1 MNTPQNY
8 RPGQAWLMAAM
19 LFVFIVVNF
28 ADKVV
33 LGLVAVP
40 MMDELKFTPSEF
52 GLIGSSFFWFFAI
65 SGISGGFL
73 ADRIQTKWFLL
84 AMALTWSL
92 TQLPIIY
99 GATLGAF
106 IFARVLLGIGEGPA
120 WPVAVH
126 SIYKWFPDDKR
137 NLPVAL
143 FSQGGAVGLLL
154 AGLTI
159 PLVTAKWGWRAS
171 FVGLAI
177 FGLAWGVVW
186 LLLGREGPI
195 DAHGSGGHTG
205 VREQPLKRVLAD
217 ATVWGNFLM
226 HFVAYWS
233 LAGALTWLPAYFQK
247 GLGFEN
253 VAAGRMYGLVVAVS
267 IPLVLLSSWWSQRL
281 LARGWT
287 SRSARGRFS
296 SLWLVIAGLAFLPL
310 LLPGLPAGARI
321 ATFAVALGF
330 TPAIY
335 ALGPAMLAQ
344 VSPANRRGALL
355 ALDNSIA
362 SLAGLLLIARG
373 IVGWIVVDPERSVG
387 RLNAP
392 EPAAQRVQEAT
403 P

>member
-1 MNTPQNY
+1 
-8 RPGQAWLMAAM
+8 L
-19 LFVFIVVNF
+19 
-28 ADKVV
+28 
-33 LGLVAVP
+33 
-40 MMDELKFTPSEF
+40 
-52 GLIGSSFFWFFAI
+52 
-65 SGISGGFL
+65 
-73 ADRIQTKWFLL
+73 
-84 AMALTWSL
+84 
-92 TQLPIIY
+92 
-99 GATLGAF
+99 
-106 IFARVLLGIGEGPA
+106 
-120 WPVAVH
+120 
-126 SIYKWFPDDKR
+126 
-137 NLPVAL
+137 
-143 FSQGGAVGLLL
+143 
-154 AGLTI
+154 
-159 PLVTAKWGWRAS
+159 
-171 FVGLAI
+171 
-177 FGLAWGVVW
+177 
-186 LLLGREGPI
+186 
-195 DAHGSGGHTG
+195 
-205 VREQPLKRVLAD
+205 
-217 ATVWGNFLM
+217 
-226 HFVAYWS
+226 S

-247 GLGFEN
+247 GLGFDN

-267 IPLVLLSSWWSQRL
+267 IRLVLLSSWWSQRL

-362 SLAGLLLIARG
+362 SLAGVLAPAISGRLIELYPGAHGFELGFLLTGLLLIAGG